1 VFCYAFTVT
10 IPPFVLF
17 ASHTSTMAAT
27 FNRSVGGEAR
37 RGGSLASPAMA
48 CRHHQ
53 RSDWSFPKR
62 PYPLRQPPSSQRAD
76 LWPCPFPKMLMLATV
91 ISIVKALEI
100 RNQVWWPFPCD
111 QLMTTQEVAKDQSF
125 PTTCETLWIKWWW

>member
-1 VFCYAFTVT
+1 
-10 IPPFVLF
+10 
-17 ASHTSTMAAT
+17 
-27 FNRSVGGEAR
+27 
-37 RGGSLASPAMA
+37 
-48 CRHHQ
+48 
-53 RSDWSFPKR
+53 
-62 PYPLRQPPSSQRAD
+62 
-76 LWPCPFPKMLMLATV
+76 MLMLATV